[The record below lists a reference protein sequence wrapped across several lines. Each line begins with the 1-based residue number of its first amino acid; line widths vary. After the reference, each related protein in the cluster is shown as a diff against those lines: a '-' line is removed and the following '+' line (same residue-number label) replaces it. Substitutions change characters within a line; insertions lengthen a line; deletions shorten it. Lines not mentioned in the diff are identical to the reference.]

1 MVSVV
6 MTNGQWARSSSKKE
20 HIAMWDGESRQA
32 AEILDMETVF
42 MRFDVS
48 GFRATKAA

>member
-1 MVSVV
+1 